1 MFRSRIISGGLAE
14 RIEPTTNMDGDAETA
29 IQRIK
34 GMRTEV
40 SGLSARIN
48 LLLQEIRGN
57 KTRTNVPAEEVPM
70 EHQNQDVPQDEHQ
83 DPDDQ
88 AWLLDEISRR
98 TRTEQFPPT
107 SNVTDIHAIERTIN
121 LGNTIFTSYG

>member
-1 MFRSRIISGGLAE
+1 LFRSRIISGGLAE
-14 RIEPTTNMDGDAETA
+14 RIEPTTNMDGDAEMA

-40 SGLSARIN
+40 SGLSARID
-48 LLLQEIRGN
+48 LLLQELRGN
-57 KTRTNVPAEEVPM
+57 RTRTNALVEE
-70 EHQNQDVPQDEHQ
+70 HRNQDVPQDEHQ
-83 DPDDQ
+83 DQDKQ

-107 SNVTDIHAIERTIN
+107 SNVTDIHAIE
-121 LGNTIFTSYG
+121 